1 VATDLRADVGK
12 FSRRVLRRALWPH
25 QIKAAKSRAFITVV
39 AAARRTGKNVRRVME
54 PLVVAA
60 GIVAAIAVVC
70 AIVAFITW
78 SRDRLEDDA
87 GPDDSIR
94 TNYGREMRRR

>member
-1 VATDLRADVGK
+1 
-12 FSRRVLRRALWPH
+12 
-25 QIKAAKSRAFITVV
+25 
-39 AAARRTGKNVRRVME
+39 ME

-60 GIVAAIAVVC
+60 AFVAAIAVVC

-78 SRDRLEDDA
+78 SRDRREDLDDA

>member
-1 VATDLRADVGK
+1 
-12 FSRRVLRRALWPH
+12 
-25 QIKAAKSRAFITVV
+25 
-39 AAARRTGKNVRRVME
+39 ME

-60 GIVAAIAVVC
+60 

-78 SRDRLEDDA
+78 SRDRLEDLDDA

-94 TNYGREMRRR
+94 TNYGREVRRR

>member
-1 VATDLRADVGK
+1 M
-12 FSRRVLRRALWPH
+12 
-25 QIKAAKSRAFITVV
+25 
-39 AAARRTGKNVRRVME
+39 RVME

-60 GIVAAIAVVC
+60 AFVAAIAVVC

-78 SRDRLEDDA
+78 SRDRREDLDDA

>member
-1 VATDLRADVGK
+1 
-12 FSRRVLRRALWPH
+12 
-25 QIKAAKSRAFITVV
+25 
-39 AAARRTGKNVRRVME
+39 ME

-60 GIVAAIAVVC
+60 AIVAAIAVVC

-78 SRDRLEDDA
+78 SRDRHLDDA